1 MDFVQKGAYNYYTS
15 HPSVLS
21 YMSRVPEVEGTERG
35 SDVTMGTAL
44 GNKTCSLL
52 LCSCSQD
59 LAWEPPNP
67 VLTLPWAPGS
77 YAGQPS
83 VSWGP
88 VSPQKT
94 R

>member
-1 MDFVQKGAYNYYTS
+1 MDFVVKGAYNYYTS

-21 YMSRVPEVEGTERG
+21 YTSRVLELLGTERG

-59 LAWEPPNP
+59 LAW
-67 VLTLPWAPGS
+67 
-77 YAGQPS
+77 
-83 VSWGP
+83 
-88 VSPQKT
+88 
-94 R
+94 

>member
-21 YMSRVPEVEGTERG
+21 YTSRVLELEGTDRD

-44 GNKTCSLL
+44 
-52 LCSCSQD
+52 
-59 LAWEPPNP
+59 
-67 VLTLPWAPGS
+67 
-77 YAGQPS
+77 
-83 VSWGP
+83 
-88 VSPQKT
+88 

>member
-21 YMSRVPEVEGTERG
+21 YTSRVPEVEGTDRD

-44 GNKTCSLL
+44 
-52 LCSCSQD
+52 
-59 LAWEPPNP
+59 
-67 VLTLPWAPGS
+67 
-77 YAGQPS
+77 
-83 VSWGP
+83 
-88 VSPQKT
+88 